1 MRARCQTFLF
11 SQKKRVIFATVTT
24 MMLGDGTAASFWH
37 SRWPER
43 LTRERARDRHLA
55 NGSLTLGVRVRV
67 SGVGWGEGRGWR
79 WGGGRGDQV

>member
-1 MRARCQTFLF
+1 MSNIFIF
-11 SQKKRVIFATVTT
+11 SKKKRVIFATDTT

-55 NGSLTLGVRVRV
+55 NGSLILGVRVRV
-67 SGVGWGEGRGWR
+67 SGVGWGEGCHALKYPSLALNS
-79 WGGGRGDQV
+79 